1 MGDTGPIKPTCRFK
15 LSRLWALYSLRALDR
30 APPLVF
36 FERRTWSITSF
47 VLLLR
52 AREFHLSLGIDW
64 DLGKWKGEVV

>member
-1 MGDTGPIKPTCRFK
+1 
-15 LSRLWALYSLRALDR
+15 
-30 APPLVF
+30 VF